1 MSKKV
6 CVTCKKEKDYSEFHK
21 HRQCLGG
28 YNTVCKECRKP
39 LSKKHYKETSLEY
52 RMWNAAKHRARK
64 KGLEFS
70 LELKDIVI
78 PAICP
83 VFGVSFQQNTE
94 YTPSLDRFDPKKGYT
109 KENTRVI
116 SYRANMLKNNAT
128 IEELQDVI
136 EYMQG
141 WNCEL

>member
-1 MSKKV
+1 MNSKI
-6 CVTCKKEKDYSEFHK
+6 CVKCGIEKDYSEFHK
-21 HRQCLGG
+21 HKQCLGG

-39 LSKKHYKETSLEY
+39 LSKENYKNSSNEY
-52 RMWNAAKHRARK
+52 KMWNAAKHRAKK
-64 KGLEFS
+64 KGIEFT

-78 PAICP
+78 PEICP
-83 VFGVSFQQNTE
+83 VFGTKFVSNTE
-94 YTPSLDRFDPKKGYT
+94 YTASLDRFDSKLGYT

-141 WNCEL
+141 WNCM